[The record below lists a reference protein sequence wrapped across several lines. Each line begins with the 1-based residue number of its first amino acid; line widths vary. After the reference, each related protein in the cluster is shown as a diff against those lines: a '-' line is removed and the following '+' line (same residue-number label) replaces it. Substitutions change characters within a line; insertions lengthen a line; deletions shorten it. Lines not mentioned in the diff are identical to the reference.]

1 MSRKRAAKFVGEG
14 VFVLFMLA
22 VVVANATEGSWAW
35 FGISLAFACLWLVQ
49 LTANFVLALVDP
61 GEHS

>member
-1 MSRKRAAKFVGEG
+1 VTCKQIAKFV
-14 VFVLFMLA
+14 VDALFTLLA
-22 VVVANATEGSWAW
+22 LSLVVANAIEQNWAW